1 MSFASKN
8 IWNSA
13 KFRLYNIQSML
24 IYVGDD
30 ELIDQSESALEK
42 HFLDLVYPFLKT

>member
-13 KFRLYNIQSML
+13 KFRLYIQSML

-42 HFLDLVYPFLKT
+42 HH